1 MASAGALLETIELS
15 VSYGGLAAVS
25 DVSLTVGPGELVG
38 LIGPNGAGKTT
49 TIDAIC
55 GFAAHRGRVL
65 LGGTDLSEAAP
76 HERVAAGLIRTW
88 QSVELFDDLTIRQN
102 CEVATH
108 AGGIGSALLDLVR
121 PGRARRSEPVDHALD
136 LLGLT
141 ADAERHPTELS
152 LGRQKLV
159 GVARAL
165 AAQPRLLLLDEPAA
179 GLDSDESLEL
189 GRQLRTVIDTEAVGG
204 LLIDHDT
211 RLVFDVCDRIYVL
224 DFGVIIA
231 SGTPAEVQTDPQV
244 VEAYLGVIGDGSKGP
259 T

>member
-1 MASAGALLETIELS
+1 
-15 VSYGGLAAVS
+15 
-25 DVSLTVGPGELVG
+25 
-38 LIGPNGAGKTT
+38 
-49 TIDAIC
+49 
-55 GFAAHRGRVL
+55 
-65 LGGTDLSEAAP
+65 
-76 HERVAAGLIRTW
+76 
-88 QSVELFDDLTIRQN
+88 
-102 CEVATH
+102 
-108 AGGIGSALLDLVR
+108 
-121 PGRARRSEPVDHALD
+121 
-136 LLGLT
+136 
-141 ADAERHPTELS
+141 
-152 LGRQKLV
+152 
-159 GVARAL
+159 
-165 AAQPRLLLLDEPAA
+165 LDEPAA